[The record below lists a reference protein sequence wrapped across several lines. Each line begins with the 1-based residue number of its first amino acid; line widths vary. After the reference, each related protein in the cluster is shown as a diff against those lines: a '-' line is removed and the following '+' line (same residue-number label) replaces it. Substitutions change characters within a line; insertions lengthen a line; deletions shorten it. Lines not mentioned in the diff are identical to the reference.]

1 MRDELLEA
9 KRVHAIV
16 GAFYDVYNYFG
27 YGLSEAVCAGGLEH
41 ELRDRGHVVV
51 RELIVPINYKGRY
64 VVRQRMDMV
73 VDNRI
78 IVENKAKEKLS
89 LADRAQIVS
98 YLKATPFEVGLLL
111 HFGPE
116 PKFERYI
123 DFPKRRRGR

>member
-1 MRDELLEA
+1 
-9 KRVHAIV
+9 
-16 GAFYDVYNYFG
+16 
-27 YGLSEAVCAGGLEH
+27 
-41 ELRDRGHVVV
+41 VV
-51 RELIVPINYKGRY
+51 RELIVPIYYKGRY